1 MANDQDLLKEL
12 LQSSMSQVEDYAATI
27 RETAQANLDPDN
39 IPAVYQI
46 NSALL
51 CIDELATQLDNLV
64 LLCKAKLK
72 QIVPEPTEQSGD
84 DDVDPD
90 DVVPFDWIPSP
101 KYDYLDTVWGVYYD
115 TDGDLRDEFDGI
127 I

>member
-1 MANDQDLLKEL
+1 ME
-12 LQSSMSQVEDYAATI
+12 SSLSQVEDYAATI

-39 IPAVYQI
+39 IPAVYQM

-51 CIDELATQLDNLV
+51 CIDELATQLEHLV

-90 DVVPFDWIPSP
+90 DVVPFDWIPPP
-101 KYDYLDTVWGVYYD
+101 KYDYLDIVSDVYYD
-115 TDGDLRDEFDGI
+115 TDGDLRMSSGRSVA
-127 I
+127 